1 MRLNIY
7 MWKTKFFLINSIY
20 FVFSCLEMK
29 ISLIQT
35 KAYYRTFYS
44 VWRETSHKPLKA
56 PATIKSFSSVYRIDT
71 TCFNEWFL
79 FHVTTGRHYFLHKFL
94 VALKFVKSPCSSVL
108 WNKCFE
114 GSPHFISV
122 ISIILQCC

>member
-29 ISLIQT
+29 INLIQT

-44 VWRETSHKPLKA
+44 VLRETSHKPLKA
-56 PATIKSFSSVYRIDT
+56 PATKKSFSSVYRIDT
-71 TCFNEWFL
+71 TCFNE
-79 FHVTTGRHYFLHKFL
+79 
-94 VALKFVKSPCSSVL
+94 
-108 WNKCFE
+108 
-114 GSPHFISV
+114 
-122 ISIILQCC
+122 